1 MPASMNINMEEKPTA
16 RGGHNHIELA
26 AMQPTATIAST

>member
-1 MPASMNINMEEKPTA
+1 MNINMEEIPMA

-26 AMQPTATIAST
+26 DMEPTATIAST